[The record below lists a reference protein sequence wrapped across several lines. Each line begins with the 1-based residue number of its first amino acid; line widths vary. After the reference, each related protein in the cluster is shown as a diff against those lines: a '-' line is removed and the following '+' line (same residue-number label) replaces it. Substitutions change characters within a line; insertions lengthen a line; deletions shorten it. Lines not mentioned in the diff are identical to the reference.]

1 MGIGAGAVGRRAE
14 NPETG
19 ALEEERLG
27 GARADFAASLGR
39 RVAEL
44 AGLLTRI
51 EEGPRSIRF
60 SGDLRRRLLALSA
73 GARLLRFTRLAEALS
88 EVESAVDGAAV
99 RGIIP
104 EHEAA
109 AIRAMVERL
118 PALAWSRAPVSSTA
132 RQGGPVKETEAP
144 RAAAPALDLDLD
156 WQPAEPS
163 ESASVSASESESAS
177 VSVPASVSA
186 SVSVSAPA
194 TELSTSDE
202 PAAVPMI
209 ALVVGPPAMAEALR
223 FAEAGPGFE
232 VERIDDAPIAIDLA
246 RSIAPDVVLIDAD
259 RDGARELVEAL
270 VADPLT
276 QEVPILVAGSWSRP
290 EEAGVFAAL
299 GASRAL
305 AKPISPD
312 ALRRACAEVA
322 TTFEKREPR
331 REPLGELSIA
341 ELGEKLA
348 EELRRGLSEAAV
360 PQAQG
365 AKVDFGEGSDV
376 LAALWGAVAR
386 VRDIATIRSQGLIRF
401 TSSGPEG
408 ALPFAPWLGER
419 EGEARQSRVRFA
431 AGEARG
437 SSAMRLDGV
446 VAVVAD
452 DDAAVTWFLA
462 DVLRAAGATVHT
474 AVDGARAL
482 DLAYQVGPDLVI
494 SDVLMP
500 EVDGFRLSR
509 ALKRDVALR
518 DVPVILLSW
527 KEDLLQRVRELGAPA
542 DGYLR
547 KQASAAT
554 IVQRVREVMAP
565 RSRVLGRLA
574 AGGEVKGRLDGLTT
588 RTLLAMVCSKR
599 PSSTLSVWDASHLY
613 EVEIRDGRPVRATRT
628 TVDGSFERGPGVLA
642 ALLGVGAGRFAVS
655 AALPAEARPASFRA
669 DLVGS
674 LSEQLTPVIASARAA
689 QRLLSGEALVE
700 VERVAL
706 DAERLAGVTAA
717 MPEPVRALLRRIAG
731 GASPRGLI
739 HTGQTSARFLEDVLC
754 DAAARG
760 AVRGIFDPEL
770 RDVLPAAIEREAS
783 TLRGERR
790 PEPPPIEIPIL
801 GLEDAAPT
809 AAPGAAAPVAP
820 APGLP
825 IDFIEV
831 SIDIEASPE
840 APPAAPKAAANQAAP
855 ATTATEAAPPRPSPG
870 PVMTLG
876 SLSPPPVH
884 SAEPDPSGL
893 PPGFDETSAAP
904 RATPVS
910 GSKTRPTSARSK
922 SVRPEPR
929 PSDDMTPDASRMR
942 RPSYYAPPAEAPVKT
957 EPTRSSRAGMWAL
970 FAAAGIVFAVG
981 ARMSRERELAAQ
993 APPQAPQ
1000 PIATAAPPPPAE
1012 AAPPPVAAIAPAV
1025 AVQKPVGE
1033 SAENPILPQDLPLR
1047 PDDKVPAGQGML
1059 EVVAGVSDAIHV
1071 DNRLIGN
1078 GPIVKLPLGPRPE
1091 PYEIRIKLRGE
1102 ERVRFA
1108 LVREGRLTRVR
1119 VAPPWSR

>member
-1 MGIGAGAVGRRAE
+1 MGIGAGAVGKRAE
-14 NPETG
+14 EQAG
-19 ALEEERLG
+19 AALEEERLG

-44 AGLLTRI
+44 SGLLTRI
-51 EEGPRSIRF
+51 EEGPRSARF
-60 SGDLRRRLLALSA
+60 SGDLRRRLHALSA
-73 GARLLRFTRLAEALS
+73 GARLLRFTKLAEALG

-109 AIRAMVERL
+109 AIRAMLERL
-118 PALAWSRAPVSSTA
+118 PALAWSRASVSGA
-132 RQGGPVKETEAP
+132 PRQEAVVKKIEAP
-144 RAAAPALDLDLD
+144 RPAQEAPLDLELD
-156 WQPAEPS
+156 WQAPEPPEPPAPT
-163 ESASVSASESESAS
+163 SAEV
-177 VSVPASVSA
+177 
-186 SVSVSAPA
+186 
-194 TELSTSDE
+194 LSTATTATGEAISSGDE
-202 PAAVPMI
+202 AAAVPMI

-223 FAEAGPGFE
+223 AGEGGFE
-232 VERIDDAPIAIDLA
+232 VERIDDAPTAIDLA

-259 RDGARELVEAL
+259 REGARQLIEAL

-276 QEVPILVAGSWSRP
+276 EAVPILVAGSWSRP
-290 EEAGVFAAL
+290 EEAGSYAAI
-299 GASRAL
+299 GVARAL

-312 ALRRACAEVA
+312 ALQRACSEVA
-322 TTFEKREPR
+322 ATFEKREPR

-341 ELGEKLA
+341 ELGDKLA
-348 EELRRGLSEAAV
+348 EEIRRGLSEAVV

-376 LAALWGAVAR
+376 LAAIWGAVAR
-386 VRDIATIRSQGLIRF
+386 VRDIATIQSQGAVRF

-408 ALPFAPWLGER
+408 ALPFAPWLGDR
-419 EGEARQSRVRFA
+419 EGEARLSRVRFA
-431 AGEARG
+431 EGRG
-437 SSAMRLDGV
+437 AAAMRLDGV

-462 DVLRAAGATVHT
+462 DVLKAAGATVHT

-482 DLAYQVGPDLVI
+482 ELAYQVSPDLVI

-500 EVDGFRLSR
+500 ELDGFRLSR

-554 IVQRVREVMAP
+554 IVQRVREVMGP

-574 AGGEVKGRLDGLTT
+574 AGGEVKGRLDGLTA

-613 EVEIRDGRPVRATRT
+613 EVEILEGRPVRATRT

-655 AALPAEARPASFRA
+655 AARPAEARPASFRA

-674 LSEQLTPVIASARAA
+674 LSEQLLPVIASARAA
-689 QRLLSGEALVE
+689 QRLLSGEALAQ

-706 DAERLAGVTAA
+706 DADRLVGITAA
-717 MPEPVRALLRRIAG
+717 MPEPVRALLRRVAG

-760 AVRGIFDPEL
+760 AVRGIFDTDL
-770 RDVLPAAIEREAS
+770 RDVLPSAIEREAS

-809 AAPGAAAPVAP
+809 AAPGEAAIVEP
-820 APGLP
+820 APELP
-825 IDFIEV
+825 LDVSEIAIEV
-831 SIDIEASPE
+831 EASP
-840 APPAAPKAAANQAAP
+840 AAPQAAP
-855 ATTATEAAPPRPSPG
+855 LAPAVNPVGAATSTAERPPPRPIPG
-870 PVMTLG
+870 PIMTLG
-876 SLSPPPVH
+876 SLSPPPTEA
-884 SAEPDPSGL
+884 SEADASGL
-893 PPGFDETSAAP
+893 PPGYDESSAAS
-904 RATPVS
+904 RATLVS
-910 GSKTRPTSARSK
+910 APSPRPASARARTSKTETRS
-922 SVRPEPR
+922 
-929 PSDDMTPDASRMR
+929 SDDRTPDMARVR
-942 RPSYYAPPAEAPVKT
+942 RPSLYAPPAEAPVKA
-957 EPTRSSRAGMWAL
+957 EPTRGGRAGMWVL
-970 FAAAGIVFAVG
+970 FAAAGVVFAVG

-993 APPQAPQ
+993 LPP
-1000 PIATAAPPPPAE
+1000 
-1012 AAPPPVAAIAPAV
+1012 AAPPPVVAAAPEPP
-1025 AVQKPVGE
+1025 KPVETAATQPAAAPKPIGE

-1071 DNRLIGN
+1071 DHRLIGN
-1078 GPIVKLPLGPRPE
+1078 GPIVKLPLAPRPE
-1091 PYEIRIKLRGE
+1091 PYEIRLKLRGE

>member
-1 MGIGAGAVGRRAE
+1 VSALVSAESLSAPPSNPPISAE
-14 NPETG
+14 N
-19 ALEEERLG
+19 
-27 GARADFAASLGR
+27 
-39 RVAEL
+39 EL
-44 AGLLTRI
+44 
-51 EEGPRSIRF
+51 P
-60 SGDLRRRLLALSA
+60 
-73 GARLLRFTRLAEALS
+73 
-88 EVESAVDGAAV
+88 VDV
-99 RGIIP
+99 
-104 EHEAA
+104 
-109 AIRAMVERL
+109 
-118 PALAWSRAPVSSTA
+118 
-132 RQGGPVKETEAP
+132 
-144 RAAAPALDLDLD
+144 
-156 WQPAEPS
+156 
-163 ESASVSASESESAS
+163 
-177 VSVPASVSA
+177 
-186 SVSVSAPA
+186 
-194 TELSTSDE
+194 
-202 PAAVPMI
+202 AAVPMI
-209 ALVVGPPAMAEALR
+209 ALVVGPLAMAEALR
-223 FAEAGPGFE
+223 LAEGAFE
-232 VERIDDAPIAIDLA
+232 VERIDDAPLAIDLA
-246 RSIAPDVVLIDAD
+246 RSMAPDLVLIDAD
-259 RDGARELVEAL
+259 RSGARELVEAL

-276 QEVPILVAGSWSRP
+276 EAVPILVAGSWSRP
-290 EEAGVFAAL
+290 EDAGVFAAL
-299 GASRAL
+299 GVTRAL

-312 ALRRACAEVA
+312 ALQRACSEAA
-322 TTFEKREPR
+322 ASFEKREPR
-331 REPLGELSIA
+331 REPLGELSVE
-341 ELGEKLA
+341 ELSDKLA
-348 EELRRGLSEAAV
+348 EELRRGLSGAT
-360 PQAQG
+360 QAQG

-386 VRDIATIRSQGLIRF
+386 VRDIATIRSQGLVRF
-401 TSSGPEG
+401 RSSGPEG
-408 ALPFAPWLGER
+408 ALPFAPWLGDR
-419 EGEARQSRVRFA
+419 EGEGRQSRVRFA

-437 SSAMRLDGV
+437 ASAMRLDGI

-462 DVLRAAGATVHT
+462 DVLKTAGATVHT

-482 DLAYQVGPDLVI
+482 ELAYQVGPDLVI

-500 EVDGFRLSR
+500 EIDGFKLSR

-565 RSRVLGRLA
+565 RSRVLGRLG

-588 RTLLAMVCSKR
+588 RTLLAMVCSRR

-669 DLVGS
+669 DLAGS
-674 LSEQLTPVIASARAA
+674 LQEQLVPVIASARAA
-689 QRLLSGEALVE
+689 QRLLSGEALAL

-706 DAERLAGVTAA
+706 DAERLAGISVA
-717 MPEPVRALLRRIAG
+717 MPEPVRALLRRISG

-739 HTGQTSARFLEDVLC
+739 HSGQTSARFLEDVLC

-770 RDVLPAAIEREAS
+770 RDVLPSAIEREAS

-809 AAPGAAAPVAP
+809 GAPGQAVLVGP
-820 APGLP
+820 APDQ
-825 IDFIEV
+825 IEFVEV
-831 SIDIEASPE
+831 SIDVETSPE
-840 APPAAPKAAANQAAP
+840 APKAAPIGAVNPAVAATSAA
-855 ATTATEAAPPRPSPG
+855 EVAPPRAS
-870 PVMTLG
+870 PVMSLG
-876 SLSPPPVH
+876 SLSPPPVR

-893 PPGFDETSAAP
+893 PPGYDESSAAP
-904 RATPVS
+904 RATPVT
-910 GSKTRPTSARSK
+910 GSKARPMTARSK
-922 SVRPEPR
+922 VAKPEPR
-929 PSDDMTPDASRMR
+929 PIEEMTPAMARMR
-942 RPSYYAPPAEAPVKT
+942 RPSYYAPPADAPVKT
-957 EPTRSSRAGMWAL
+957 EPARSSRAGMWAL

-993 APPQAPQ
+993 APPPPPQ
-1000 PIATAAPPPPAE
+1000 PTAVVAAPEPPPAAVIAAPP
-1012 AAPPPVAAIAPAV
+1012 APE
-1025 AVQKPVGE
+1025 KPLPIGE
-1033 SAENPILPQDLPLR
+1033 SIENPILPQDLPLR

-1059 EVVAGVSDAIHV
+1059 EVVAGVSDTIHV